1 MALPRVAYRTCPLCE
16 ATCGLA
22 LEVEGERVLRVR
34 GDEQD
39 PFSRGFVCPKGVA
52 IGELHADPD
61 RLRRP
66 WLGRGDQGRVGEWS
80 EAFAAADHG
89 LRGVIDRHG
98 RDAVA
103 VYLGNP
109 NVHNLAGMLYG
120 RPLLRAL
127 GTKQVYSASTVD
139 QMPKHVSS
147 GLLFGD
153 SNAIPVPDL
162 DRTDYLLMLGANP
175 FESNGSLCTAPD
187 FPGRLRALRARG
199 GRLVVV
205 DPRRTRT
212 AREADRH
219 LAIRPGA
226 DAHLLL
232 SLIHLLFAEQRV
244 RPDRLAPM
252 LDGLAGLEALARPFA
267 PEAVAART
275 GLEPEAIRRLA
286 RELSDAR
293 SAAVYGRIGTHTA
306 AFGTLASWA
315 VDVLN
320 VLTGNLDRPGGALFP
335 KAAHQRRPARPPA
348 DPATG
353 PGGPGFRTGRWRSR
367 VRGLPEVRGELPAA
381 TLADEIEA
389 HGPGQVR
396 ALITIAGNPVL
407 STPDGARLDRAL
419 AGLEFMVSVDPYRNE
434 TTRHADVL
442 LPPPSPLERPHYD
455 LAFGAFA
462 VRHFA
467 RWSEPVFASEAVSEE
482 EILARLALICAGQ
495 GADADPAQVDELLL
509 GALIA
514 AEQKAP
520 GSPIAGRDPATVRA
534 ALDGATGRERAVD
547 FLLRTGPWGDGF
559 GADADGLTL
568 AKLAAAPHGIDLGPL
583 EPQLPALLQTRSGRI
598 ELAPAAIVEDVARL
612 REDLATGPG
621 PAVLLVGRR
630 HLRSNNSWMH
640 NVPSLVSGR
649 DRCTLQVHPDD
660 AAALGIAEG
669 GTAEV
674 ASRVGKLVARVEL
687 SDTLRRGVV
696 SLPHGWG
703 HGREGA
709 ALHVAAGRP
718 GVNTNLLTDPEP
730 LDALS
735 GNAVLNGIPVEVRPA

>member
-1 MALPRVAYRTCPLCE
+1 
-16 ATCGLA
+16 
-22 LEVEGERVLRVR
+22 VLRAR

-66 WLGRGDQGRVGEWS
+66 WLREGDAGREATWA
-80 EAFAAADHG
+80 EAFAAVERG
-89 LRGVIDRHG
+89 LRGVVERHG

-109 NVHNLAGMLYG
+109 NVHNLAGSLYV

-127 GTKQVYSASTVD
+127 GTRQVYSASTVD

-153 SNAIPVPDL
+153 PNAIPVPDL
-162 DRTDYLLMLGANP
+162 DRTGFLLMLGANP

-212 AREADRH
+212 AREADQH
-219 LAIRPGA
+219 LAIRPGT

-232 SLIHLLFAEQRV
+232 ALAHVLFAEGRV
-244 RPDRLAPM
+244 RPGPLAGM
-252 LDGLAGLEALARPFA
+252 LEGLAALEALAQPFA

-275 GLEPEAIRRLA
+275 GLEADAIRRLA

-293 SAAVYGRIGTHTA
+293 QAAVYGRIGNHTT

-315 VDVLN
+315 ADVLN

-335 KAAHQRRPARPPA
+335 KAAHTRRPARPPA
-348 DPATG
+348 DAGTG

-367 VRGLPEVRGELPAA
+367 VRGLPEVRGELPVA
-381 TLADEIEA
+381 TLADEIETP
-389 HGPGQVR
+389 GPGQVR
-396 ALITIAGNPVL
+396 ALVTIAGNPVL

-419 AGLEFMVSVDPYRNE
+419 AGLECMISVDPYRNE
-434 TTRHADVL
+434 TTRHAHVI

-455 LAFGAFA
+455 LAFGTLM

-467 RWSEPVFASEAVSEE
+467 KWSAPVFASDAVGEE
-482 EILARLALICAGQ
+482 EILARLALIAAGQ
-495 GADADPAQVDELLL
+495 PADADPAAVDELLL

-514 AEQKAP
+514 AEQKAE
-520 GSPIAGRDPATVRA
+520 GSPIAGRDPAAVRA
-534 ALDGATGRERAVD
+534 AIEGGTGAERAMD

-559 GADADGLTL
+559 GAAPEGLTL
-568 AKLAAAPHGIDLGPL
+568 AKLAAAPHGIDFGPL
-583 EPQLPALLQTRSGRI
+583 EPRLPALLQTPSGRI
-598 ELAPAAIVEDVARL
+598 ELAPPAIAEDVARL
-612 REDLATGPG
+612 REDLAAGSDG
-621 PAVLLVGRR
+621 ALLLVGRR

-640 NVPSLVSGR
+640 NLPSLVSGR
-649 DRCTLQVHPDD
+649 DRCTLQVHPED
-660 AAALGIAEG
+660 AAALGLADGGAAEI
-669 GTAEV
+669 
-674 ASRVGKLVARVEL
+674 ASRVGKLVAKW
-687 SDTLRRGVV
+687 SSPTPCAAASSASPTAGVT
-696 SLPHGWG
+696 
-703 HGREGA
+703 A
-709 ALHVAAGRP
+709 APAPRSRSPPAARASTP
-718 GVNTNLLTDPEP
+718 TSSP
-730 LDALS
+730 
-735 GNAVLNGIPVEVRPA
+735 IPCPSTRSRATPC